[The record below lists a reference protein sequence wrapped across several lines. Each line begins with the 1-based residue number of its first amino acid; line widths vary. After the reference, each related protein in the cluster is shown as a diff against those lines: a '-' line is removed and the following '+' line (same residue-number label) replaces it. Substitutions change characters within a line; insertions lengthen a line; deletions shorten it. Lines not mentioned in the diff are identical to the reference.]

1 MKKILIACLM
11 TFTLTASAQM
21 NVSDT
26 TKPESEQVGEF
37 KQLGVSYATITKAG
51 GSCVFS
57 YRDDKFTEIDSR
69 KSFIFKTEDL
79 DTLYKLYTDF
89 EGIEKDT
96 RKTVDLEDGSQLV
109 FTYKKMMGKMY
120 AELIHIDKYSV
131 AGRVRYMTEKQLK
144 KLFGKE

>member
-1 MKKILIACLM
+1 M
-11 TFTLTASAQM
+11 Q
-21 NVSDT
+21 
-26 TKPESEQVGEF
+26 SEF
-37 KQLGVSYATITKAG
+37 
-51 GSCVFS
+51 FS
-57 YRDDKFTEIDSR
+57 FFIKLKFRQKYKFTEIDSR

-89 EGIEKDT
+89 EGIEKDS